1 VLVVF
6 QFVGYWNSYLWP
18 LIVINSQDKATVPL
32 GLAMFTG
39 EHGTQW
45 NLTMAAATLAVVPSL
60 LMVALLQRQLMQGVN
75 LGGFGGR

>member
-1 VLVVF
+1 
-6 QFVGYWNSYLWP
+6 
-18 LIVINSQDKATVPL
+18 
-32 GLAMFTG
+32 MFTG